1 MKIFI
6 KLCERPP
13 KYLQLDF
20 EHEIF
25 AKQINL
31 FEKNIFDPRISC
43 QDKDLQ
49 KAHMYWNERS
59 E

>member
-1 MKIFI
+1 MNIIDYVFNYI
-6 KLCERPP
+6 LNMQF
-13 KYLQLDF
+13 L
-20 EHEIF
+20 H
-25 AKQINL
+25 KQINL
-31 FEKNIFDPRISC
+31 LEKNIFDPKISC